1 MDEVTEKTVTEHT
14 VTLKVRSDVDPAELL
29 DIMIALS
36 ENIVEMVEQ
45 QCIECRVYWQTTR
58 RTEETALL
66 IKGEPPG
73 ICFYVIPVTFH
84 GIPWQS

>member
-1 MDEVTEKTVTEHT
+1 MNEVTEDTVTEHT

-45 QCIECRVYWQTTR
+45 ACVECWVP
-58 RTEETALL
+58 EEEISVET
-66 IKGEPPG
+66 
-73 ICFYVIPVTFH
+73 H
-84 GIPWQS
+84 

>member
-1 MDEVTEKTVTEHT
+1 MDMENVAEHT

-45 QCIECRVYWQTTR
+45 QCIECWVPTGDISV
-58 RTEETALL
+58 EG
-66 IKGEPPG
+66 GE
-73 ICFYVIPVTFH
+73 
-84 GIPWQS
+84 

>member
-1 MDEVTEKTVTEHT
+1 MDEVTEETVTEHT

-45 QCIECRVYWQTTR
+45 QCIECWVPGD
-58 RTEETALL
+58 EISVETN
-66 IKGEPPG
+66 
-73 ICFYVIPVTFH
+73 
-84 GIPWQS
+84 

>member
-1 MDEVTEKTVTEHT
+1 MNEVTEETVTEHT

-45 QCIECRVYWQTTR
+45 ACIECWVP
-58 RTEETALL
+58 EDE
-66 IKGEPPG
+66 ISVESK
-73 ICFYVIPVTFH
+73 
-84 GIPWQS
+84 